1 MSETNSDNSNN
12 SENSN
17 NVKEIRFAVV
27 MYGGVSLAI
36 YINGIA
42 QELLKMSRST
52 TAGVDAKTLKS
63 TDAIYRKVSLLL
75 SNREK
80 LNEFAERLRAA
91 AGIKNAN
98 KKADEIK
105 QIENDIEEFV
115 NNPKNRAKT
124 RFVVDVLTGTSAGGI
139 NAIFLAKALSNN
151 LDIDKLKDMWLNEG
165 DIGVLIND
173 KKSFADIDLSAPEK
187 ARSLLNSNRMYLKL
201 LQAFDDMGDDLE
213 EITGRSNFIDELDLY
228 VPTTDFRGTIVPLR
242 LQDEVVEEKR
252 FRQVFHFRYDEN
264 ELLKD
269 ANGKIAIKNDF
280 KRRNN
285 AMLALAARA
294 TSSFPF
300 AFEPMRLSQAISVIE
315 EAFPDWRKR
324 TDDLEIDSKEFFPNI
339 VQKNGEVIEWKN
351 RDLVDGGVLD
361 NKPFSYAI
369 DVLSKRRADFQVERK
384 LLYIEPSPESF
395 TGSKT
400 KDVAP
405 PDVLENAVASLSS
418 IPGYETIREDLERLL
433 ERNNLIERVNLI
445 IRNAEQ
451 DVFEQ
456 LTSGSDIGIYVN
468 ANVQKSGDFW
478 EKQGLEDIARWK
490 GRAVLPYYRLRIAG
504 LTDEIARLVTQ
515 IIGIDENSEYFAAIR
530 KIVKDWRTKKFS
542 DYQKT
547 LKPEQKGTVLSFLR
561 HYDMTYR
568 LRRLRFVQ
576 LKASR
581 LYFHEEDLQK
591 EMNERFTKLAK
602 IRAEQKKYTK
612 AAAEKTKNPFV
623 EESIKIPMEYWK
635 KLEETIDWKE
645 LGGNISEPKIY
656 GKKVAAKTEDEF
668 VERTPSEVLCLI
680 HFQSKNDDTQQSE
693 KDDTH
698 LEQVR
703 KMVSWFQRVLG
714 EVFKDLQKKSKEL
727 SGTQKIL
734 SKKIKNVQLKKDD
747 LQKLLDSTDKDS
759 DDARQAALWD
769 KFGEQISLAA
779 AELESSFKNIFDD
792 AREKVDALF
801 DPDLTE
807 LPDGFKDTDEE
818 KNKVNLILFNAVRGY
833 LKHYYTNF
841 DEYDQIS
848 FPIFYQTQVGEAV
861 KVDVMRISPK
871 DAKSL
876 IDESKTGKQK
886 LAGESLFH
894 FGAFLDR
901 VWRWNDIM
909 WGRLDGAERLI
920 AALLPDAKYKEMR
933 EFLTRQAQTKILT
946 EEFLSSNEKTLR
958 GVLADSLTKVS
969 AGLKMR
975 EVIGNITQNISD
987 DAVKTKL
994 NDVLRTSLD
1003 ENNVYDFI
1011 QQHYEVEKQL
1021 EPKPLLQAISRSTK
1035 VTGDIFEA
1043 IADDKADA
1051 GSQMRWIARLGQ
1063 IFWGL
1068 VEVAAPNSFWNKLV
1082 KQWLMLLYLFE
1093 VVLIVGSTIFVKPEV
1108 QQFGIMSLILTLITH
1123 LTAIT
1128 LHDYMKGGKF
1138 LYLLRFIAVGLMAI
1152 LAISGAVFIY
1162 GFFIDAK
1169 FWEKIIKWQ
1178 KPVAGYEDWQR
1189 LFPLSFVIVLFVAT
1203 LVWRETKKLNVRF
1216 YGIVTLFYVLA
1227 LIALVFWF
1235 RYLIDGAQGLRNLSP
1250 TLALEFPLEPA
1261 DIGRIAGVVGS
1272 KVRDGLQ
1279 WFLAADSFVF
1289 VPLYVGFLLF
1299 FSQLLRL
1306 RRSQWIIAKSAWFKK
1321 KKAEEKAAENKANVK
1336 TEIDVED
1343 WKYVWKQR
1351 FLNLSFLNL
1360 TVIAVSLFIVFTGLA
1375 DLTENYFS
1383 YAVLGSELPN
1393 IPQWKIDTI
1402 RYAATVKW
1410 FLSALATVILS
1421 MIFWRRGWW
1430 KIFTFAFLIAAGIG
1444 FAGLFNYE
1452 LFKYFLM
1459 SQVVILPLVG
1469 ILFIIFP
1476 ERFARD

>member
-1 MSETNSDNSNN
+1 MSETN

-52 TAGVDAKTLKS
+52 ISGVDAKTLKS
-63 TDAIYRKVSLLL
+63 TDAIYRKVSILL
-75 SNREK
+75 SNRQK
-80 LNEFAERLRAA
+80 LNDFAGRLSDA

-105 QIENDIEEFV
+105 KIEAEIEEFV
-115 NNPKNRAKT
+115 NNPQNRAKT

-151 LDIDKLKDMWLNEG
+151 LDIDKLKEMWLNEG

-173 KKSFADIDLSAPEK
+173 KKSVADIDLSAPEK
-187 ARSLLNSNRMYLKL
+187 AKSLLNSNRMYLKL

-213 EITGRSNFIDELDLY
+213 DTECSKFIEELDLY
-228 VPTTDFRGTIVPLR
+228 VPTTDFRGTVVPLR

-264 ELLKD
+264 EIHVDGDKK
-269 ANGKIAIKNDF
+269 ATIKNDF

-300 AFEPMRLSQAISVIE
+300 AFEPMRLSQAVSVIE
-315 EAFPDWRKR
+315 EAFPDWRQR
-324 TDDLEIDSKEFFPNI
+324 TDDLKLDCKEFFPNI
-339 VQKNGEVIEWKN
+339 IQKNGEAVDWEK

-361 NKPFSYAI
+361 NKPFGYAI
-369 DVLSKRRADFQVERK
+369 NVLSKRRADFQVERK

-395 TGSKT
+395 TGSKI
-400 KDVAP
+400 KDEAA
-405 PDVLENAVASLSS
+405 PDVLENAMASLSS
-418 IPGYETIREDLERLL
+418 IPSYETIREDLERLL
-433 ERNNLIERVNLI
+433 ERNNLIERVNSI
-445 IRNAEQ
+445 IQSAEH

-456 LTSGSDIGIYVN
+456 LTSLGEEEASAN
-468 ANVQKSGDFW
+468 ANIQKDGKYW
-478 EKQGLEDIARWK
+478 EKQGLESIAKWK
-490 GRAVLPYYRLRIAG
+490 GRAVLPYYRLRIAA
-504 LTDEIARLVTQ
+504 LTDEIARLVSQ
-515 IIGIDENSEYFAAIR
+515 ITGIDENSEYFTAIR
-530 KIVKDWRTKKFS
+530 ILVRFWRTENFS
-542 DYQKT
+542 DYRKLRENQT
-547 LKPEQKGTVLSFLR
+547 ATVLSFLR
-561 HYDMTYR
+561 DYDLSYR

-581 LYFHEEDLQK
+581 LYFFEEDFEE
-591 EMNERFTKLAK
+591 EMCERFSKFAE
-602 IRAEQKKYTK
+602 IRTERE
-612 AAAEKTKNPFV
+612 AAQVKSASTETVAVNPFV
-623 EESIKIPMEYWK
+623 EENLNISARDWNEFQRTLDWGLIKESVNNAEINLK
-635 KLEETIDWKE
+635 KDVAEGEGKNTNIERKPSEILYLALSQNKNSDVDYKAQVREAVDWFQQE
-645 LGGNISEPKIY
+645 LGEIF
-656 GKKVAAKTEDEF
+656 KK
-668 VERTPSEVLCLI
+668 
-680 HFQSKNDDTQQSE
+680 
-693 KDDTH
+693 
-698 LEQVR
+698 
-703 KMVSWFQRVLG
+703 
-714 EVFKDLQKKSKEL
+714 LQKKSKEL
-727 SGTQKIL
+727 SGTQKNLANTIAAVKL
-734 SKKIKNVQLKKDD
+734 EKDD
-747 LQKLLDSTDKDS
+747 LDKLLNLTDKSFDS
-759 DDARQAALWD
+759 EHGHSAEQEALWG
-769 KFGEQISLAA
+769 KFSQQINDAA
-779 AELESSFKNIFDD
+779 AQLKTTFDGIFKESRETIDNLFKKNAKILPE
-792 AREKVDALF
+792 ALRE
-801 DPDLTE
+801 
-807 LPDGFKDTDEE
+807 TDRE
-818 KNKVNLILFNAVRGY
+818 KNKVKLILFNAVRGY

-876 IDESKTGKQK
+876 IDENETGKQK

-920 AALLPDAKYKEMR
+920 AALLPDAKYKDLR
-933 EFLTRQAQTKILT
+933 ELLTRQAQTQILA
-946 EEFLSSNEKTLR
+946 EEFLSSNKDTLQ

-994 NDVLRTSLD
+994 NKILGTSLNED
-1003 ENNVYDFI
+1003 NVYDFI
-1011 QQHYEVEKQL
+1011 QKHYEVEKQL

-1043 IADDKADA
+1043 IADYKADA

-1068 VEVAAPNSFWNKLV
+1068 VEVAAPNSFWNKLF

-1108 QQFGIMSLILTLITH
+1108 QQFGIMCLILTLITH

-1162 GFFIDAK
+1162 ALFIDAK
-1169 FWEKIIKWQ
+1169 FWTTIAGWQ
-1178 KPVAGYEDWQR
+1178 EGMVKDYEHWQR
-1189 LFPLSFVIVLFVAT
+1189 LLPLSFLVLLFVAT
-1203 LVWRETKKLNVRF
+1203 LVWRETKKFNVRF
-1216 YGIVTLFYVLA
+1216 YGIVTLIYVLA
-1227 LIALVFWF
+1227 LVALGIWF
-1235 RYLIDGAQGLRNLSP
+1235 AQLTSGAKPIGNLSP
-1250 TLALEFPLEPA
+1250 TLALEFPVVPA
-1261 DIGRIAGVVGS
+1261 DIASIAGAFGS
-1272 KVRDGLQ
+1272 SVRAGLQ

-1299 FSQLLRL
+1299 FAQLLKL
-1306 RRSQWIIAKSAWFKK
+1306 RRSRWIIAKSSWFKE
-1321 KKAEEKAAENKANVK
+1321 KKAKTTKK
-1336 TEIDVED
+1336 TEVDVED
-1343 WKYVWKQR
+1343 WKYIWKQR
-1351 FLNLSFLNL
+1351 FLNFSFLKL
-1360 TVIAVSLFIVFTGLA
+1360 TVVAVSLCVVFAGLA

-1383 YAVLGSELPN
+1383 YAVLGSELSN
-1393 IPQWKIDTI
+1393 TPQWKIDWI
-1402 RYAATVKW
+1402 RYAATAKW
-1410 FLSALATVILS
+1410 FLSALATAILS
-1421 MIFWRRGWW
+1421 MIFWRKGWW
-1430 KIFTFAFLIAAGIG
+1430 KVFTLAFLIVAGIG

-1452 LFKYFLM
+1452 LLKYFM
-1459 SQVVILPLVG
+1459 WSQVIILPLVG
-1469 ILFIIFP
+1469 LLFIISP